1 MKPLLLVAILA
12 GVPACLPPFY
22 LPASPPQ
29 MTTLRLPEAPEAAYR
44 QARQALA
51 AMGGRLLNHDTTT
64 RMAYARVPGAV
75 VLSITVLPDKDGADV
90 LVIGRAQSDRPV
102 DDARLAFR
110 TYATFLH
117 QEATRE

>member
-1 MKPLLLVAILA
+1 MKHLLLVAILA

-29 MTTLRLPEAPEAAYR
+29 MTTIRLPEAPEAAYR
-44 QARQALA
+44 HTRQAVA
-51 AMGGRLLNHDTTT
+51 AT

-75 VLSITVLPDKDGADV
+75 VLYITVLPDQDGADV

-102 DDARLAFR
+102 DDARLALR
-110 TYATFLH
+110 QYATVLH